1 MPRKLFKKYLP
12 HPREVKNHKYL
23 KMFGSLLHSP
33 DLWHFSR
40 HSIAKAFAVGL
51 FVAWVPMPFQMVL
64 SAGLAILFCANLPV
78 SVALVWLTNPFTMPP
93 MFYGAYKL
101 GTFILGLGE
110 VPFDMELSFEWLLH
124 GSLLIWKPFLLGC
137 LVAGTTSSFLGY
149 FGIQIFWRWAV
160 MRRWKA
166 RKHGKASRK

>member
-12 HPREVKNHKYL
+12 HPREIKDHKYL

-51 FVAWVPMPFQMVL
+51 FVAWIPIPFQMVL
-64 SAGLAILFCANLPV
+64 SAAIAILFCANLPI
-78 SVALVWLTNPFTMPP
+78 SIALVWLTNPLTMPP

-101 GTFILGLGE
+101 GAFLLGVGE
-110 VPFDMELSFEWLLH
+110 VPFKMELSFEWLIN

-137 LVAGTTSSFLGY
+137 LVAGTTSAILGY
-149 FGIQIFWRWAV
+149 CGIHIFWRWSV
-160 MRRWKA
+160 IRRWKT
-166 RKHGKASRK
+166 RKHGKTPSK